1 MGYKFYKE
9 NRKIV
14 PVLDEKINIKAKNK
28 LKELK
33 NNKELFESLPNH
45 FKQNFEKVS
54 FYNPSGDLEKANA
67 IILTLLMGL

>member
-1 MGYKFYKE
+1 MKFEWLITVKMGYKYKRE

-33 NNKELFESLPNH
+33 NNKELLNH
-45 FKQNFEKVS
+45 
-54 FYNPSGDLEKANA
+54 YL
-67 IILTLLMGL
+67 IILNKILKSIFL